1 MLISSNFAFKIIW
14 SIFVFG
20 PQIHQAA
27 SVLRVSWMTTS
38 ESPSRIIEERP
49 SFLAK
54 TTALLGQ
61 SFNICYDDWVEC
73 ITQPLN
79 RLPRFSP
86 NIFTLYSKLPASGQ
100 LIANFFIHTNCKPNG
115 SLENVRIDT
124 SFLPMAHL
132 VASSLYQ
139 TITRCGSHVW
149 ERLRAWLTRS
159 I

>member
-1 MLISSNFAFKIIW
+1 MY
-14 SIFVFG
+14 
-20 PQIHQAA
+20 QAP
-27 SVLRVSWMTTS
+27 SVLRASRMITS
-38 ESPSRIIEERP
+38 ESLSRIIEERP

-54 TTALLGQ
+54 TTALIGQ

-79 RLPRFSP
+79 RLPWFLP

-139 TITRCGSHVW
+139 TITWCGSRVW
-149 ERLRAWLTRS
+149 ERLRACLTQS